1 MKKLKLD
8 LDRLAVE
15 GFEAEPA
22 RAERDGTVQGHMTGL
37 DTCYPCTDW
46 DSCGGTCGGSC
57 WC

>member
-8 LDRLAVE
+8 LDELVVE

-22 RAERDGTVQGHMTGL
+22 RAERAGTVQANASGL
-37 DTCYPCTDW
+37 ETCYPCTDW
-46 DSCGGTCGGSC
+46 ISCGGTCPGSC